1 MMFSREEIFLGMLH
15 AVLYAAWQHALKG
28 TGDWYMMDTIMAL
41 CNGIVLISG
50 TCDDV
55 GG

>member
-1 MMFSREEIFLGMLH
+1 MMFSREEIFLGTLH
-15 AVLYAAWQHALKG
+15 AVLHALNG
-28 TGDWYMMDTIMAL
+28 TGDWYMMDIVMAL

-50 TCDDV
+50 TCDNV